1 MRLDPVLNVC
11 VLAAVL
17 AAGGCTASYRN
28 AYDGDVRFEHC
39 YRLDEE
45 HAVSVEDKRGCWQR
59 YNRESTFGQ
68 PRDRIEYG
76 RAREH
81 ALALGA
87 APPTARA
94 AGAGAPPTPTSAFA
108 PPPQTLARDAG
119 AAGQASSG
127 RSGALAAAPGA
138 YCGAGCGKDW
148 IDCGQSCIGATCQS
162 GCDERYRTCM
172 RRCF

>member
-1 MRLDPVLNVC
+1 MRLALVLNVC
-11 VLAAVL
+11 VLAS
-17 AAGGCTASYRN
+17 AACSVGCTASYRN

-45 HAVSVEDKRGCWQR
+45 QNIAPDQKRGCWQKW
-59 YNRESTFGQ
+59 NRESTFGQ
-68 PRDRIEYG
+68 PRDRIEYAL
-76 RAREH
+76 ARER
-81 ALALGA
+81 ALTAGRPQTGA
-87 APPTARA
+87 RHTA
-94 AGAGAPPTPTSAFA
+94 AGASPMPTSAFA

-119 AAGQASSG
+119 VVAS
-127 RSGALAAAPGA
+127 APGA

-148 IDCGQSCIGATCQS
+148 IDCGQSCNGAACQS